1 MKLWK
6 VNSIMVNSDVALAS
20 ELNRLERLGAQIK
33 EVIFLR
39 NCGNNLVY
47 EYQIIYT
54 IEDVME
60 D

>member
-1 MKLWK
+1 MKVWK

-33 EVIFLR
+33 EVIFLQ

-54 IEDVME
+54 VEDVME

>member
-33 EVIFLR
+33 EVIFLQS
-39 NCGNNLVY
+39 CGNNLVY